1 MPLTRPKAAQ
11 VNFDV
16 TNITDPLIRINSGE
30 SGSADKDTGIV
41 MERGSDGN
49 VALIYDESANHFA
62 VINTDEVG
70 TTSGNVTITSYAD
83 IKANAFY
90 GDGSNLTGVSGAFTA
105 ESDGASLTDTSTGS
119 SAGPVIT
126 LTRNASDT
134 AADGNYLG
142 QLKFKGDNDAGSS
155 QVFAKITGK
164 IDDASDGTEDG
175 LLEFANKK
183 AGSNVIT
190 ARLTSTELKLIN
202 GTGLEVAGLTYPTAD
217 GSAGQQLTTDGSGV
231 LSWADSGSSGSVGR
245 TKFTFNITG
254 SVTTLSGTDANS
266 ATLAYTAEQI
276 DVYVNGVR
284 VSAADITA
292 TNGTSIV
299 FGETLVAGDVV
310 DIIAHNVID
319 VSQIGTGRTLFN
331 YSISGTPTTVSGSD
345 SNGNTLAYTVG
356 QIDVF
361 VNGIRMAPVDITATN
376 GTSVVFGVALVNSDV
391 VDIIAYTAFDVVT
404 NNADDLSSGTV
415 PDARITGAYTGITN
429 LTATGVGS
437 FGSLDISGDVDVD
450 GTLEADAITV
460 NGVALATVIAGT
472 TVTNADHVYVDES
485 EDDNTYYN
493 LAFLDTGAGDG
504 FRTLQVDAGGL
515 MFNPYYNRLVVNQI
529 TDGSGSGAVYVPSGI
544 KIGSDATANTLDDY
558 EEGTWTAT
566 LTGSTTNPSTA
577 VTVAGTYTKIGNMC
591 YAQFQLSNVNSTGAS
606 GGARITGL
614 PFTASGSQAT
624 GNVMTYVRFTLGTG
638 STNISPYV
646 SGTQIA
652 FYQSTSNGGWSEITH
667 NAGTGA
673 YISASVFYK
682 TT

>member
-126 LTRNASDT
+126 LTRNPSDN
-134 AADGNYLG
+134 AGSDADYIG
-142 QLKFKGDNDAGSS
+142 QIKFKGDNDAGSS
-155 QVFAKITGK
+155 QVFAKITAK
-164 IDDASDGTEDG
+164 INDASDGTEDG
-175 LLEFANKK
+175 IIEIAHKK
-183 AGSNVIT
+183 AGSNNIS
-190 ARLTSTELKLIN
+190 ARFTSTELKLIN
-202 GTGLEVAGLTYPTAD
+202 GTGLEVAGLTYPTSD
-217 GSAGQQLTTDGSGV
+217 GTNGQALTTDGSGN
-231 LSWADSGSSGSVGR
+231 LSFSDVSSGGTGR
-245 TKFTFNITG
+245 TKFTFNVTG

-266 ATLAYTAEQI
+266 ATLAYTAGQI

-310 DIIAHNVID
+310 DIIGYSVID
-319 VSQIGTGRTLFN
+319 VSQVGTGRTLFN

-376 GTSVVFGVALVNSDV
+376 GTSIVFGVALADSDV
-391 VDIIAYTAFDVVT
+391 VDIVAYTAFDVVT
-404 NNADDLSSGTV
+404 NNADDLTSGTV
-415 PDARITGAYTGITN
+415 PTARVAGAYTGITS
-429 LTATGVGS
+429 V
-437 FGSLDISGDVDVD
+437 
-450 GTLEADAITV
+450 GTLTGFTSTGIDDNADATAITIDSSENV
-460 NGVALATVIAGT
+460 GIGT
-472 TVTNADHVYVDES
+472 S
-485 EDDNTYYN
+485 SP
-493 LAFLDTGAGDG
+493 DT
-504 FRTLQVDAGGL
+504 TT
-515 MFNPYYNRLVVNQI
+515 QI
-529 TDGSGSGAVYVPSGI
+529 SKSTTSTDGSIYP
-544 KIGSDATANTLDDY
+544 T
-558 EEGTWTAT
+558 
-566 LTGSTTNPSTA
+566 
-577 VTVAGTYTKIGNMC
+577 
-591 YAQFQLSNVNSTGAS
+591 
-606 GGARITGL
+606 
-614 PFTASGSQAT
+614 
-624 GNVMTYVRFTLGTG
+624 
-638 STNISPYV
+638 
-646 SGTQIA
+646 
-652 FYQSTSNGGWSEITH
+652 
-667 NAGTGA
+667 
-673 YISASVFYK
+673 
-682 TT
+682 